1 MHGTHSNY
9 VKLYEDALASLATSP
24 RTDLPGGARVVELA
38 DQSID
43 TFACDYIAE
52 CRAPQWVFVTA
63 AATTATVG
71 PGVSAPAIS
80 LCMYASLDGTQ
91 APSGTSTVPRGVKLV
106 NRALAVYAVSDSVG
120 ALRTV
125 ATACDDA
132 GSQQRCGM
140 LFDDPAGP
148 VMCACAGKSE
158 ERAPTATAAADSVCT
173 CSLRPMTSAGTAN
186 SAGGDMCG
194 AGDHSGDMANAC
206 LRSRL

>member
-71 PGVSAPAIS
+71 PGVTAPAIS
-80 LCMYASLDGTQ
+80 LCMYASLDGTP

-132 GSQQRCGM
+132 GSQQRCGI
-140 LFDDPAGP
+140 DDPAGP
-148 VMCACAGKSE
+148 VMCACAGTSQ
-158 ERAPTATAAADSVCT
+158 ERALTATGAADSVCT
-173 CSLRPMTSAGTAN
+173 CSLRPSTSARIAN
-186 SAGGDMCG
+186 PAGSVMCG
-194 AGDHSGDMANAC
+194 AGSDSGDMANAC